1 MTARTLAICLAT
13 LIATALALPALAN
26 DGCEDERIEDDCDA
40 PAPNKDRRTYASDAN
55 ARWFHVGGG
64 IGALQ
69 TDRRLEVAPIG
80 RFVLGGGGYTFGL
93 YGTGGLE
100 FSGTSSIP
108 SMLQGIGGIGVHTP
122 IPVVLPMFGVKIGGG
137 VAATPYG
144 PTPTLTIGGQFGM
157 IVREFDGRVGFRLLV
172 EPSTTSFPL
181 IGMKSKELFF
191 TFALVL

>member
-1 MTARTLAICLAT
+1 MTARTLAITLAI
-13 LIATALALPALAN
+13 LIATALTLPALAN
-26 DGCEDERIEDDCDA
+26 DGCDEERVEDDCDA
-40 PAPNKDRRTYASDAN
+40 PPPKARRTYVSDAN

-69 TDRRLEVAPIG
+69 TNRRLEVAPIG
-80 RFVLGGGGYTFGL
+80 RFVLGGGAYTFGF

-108 SMLQGIGGIGVHTP
+108 SMLQGIGGIGVHIP
-122 IPVVLPMFGVKIGGG
+122 IPVVHPMFGVKIGGG

-157 IVREFDGRVGFRLLV
+157 IVREFGGRVGFRLLV

-181 IGMKSKELFF
+181 AGLKSKELFF